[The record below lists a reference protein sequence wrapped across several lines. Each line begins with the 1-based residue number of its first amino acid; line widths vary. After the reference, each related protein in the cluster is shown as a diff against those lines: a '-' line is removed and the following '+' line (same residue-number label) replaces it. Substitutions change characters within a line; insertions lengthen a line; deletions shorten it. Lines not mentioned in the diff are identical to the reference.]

1 MTPSRPDWE
10 AEGLLD
16 GLAADAAAAR
26 VRLLDGLHD
35 EGTMLP
41 ELRTAVAEGRLAALP
56 AEHVLGGPLRYS
68 ARMASETNR
77 LPLEVVL
84 MVRRAN
90 GLPIAD
96 PDAIELSDADVEVG
110 ETTRTAA
117 ESGITT
123 AQIEGTARV
132 IGHALRQLAG
142 QLGAIIFERAYAPGL
157 SEDELA
163 ARFTAE
169 VERFEPL
176 VDDVVRGSLR
186 IHLREA
192 IRDVATE
199 LTELEHVDGMPGARD
214 VAIAFAD
221 LVGFTKMGEELPP
234 EDLERVAQ
242 RFAQLAAEAADPP
255 VRFVKT
261 IGDAVMLVAPDAASI
276 VRAGL
281 ELVTLADAEG
291 TEFPLIR
298 VGIASGPAV
307 SRSGDWYGRPVN
319 LASRLTALARAH
331 SVLVSGD
338 VRDAARTDEHLRF
351 SDAGVRRVRGIHEPL
366 QTYRARR
373 A

>member
-16 GLAADAAAAR
+16 ALSGEDRAAR
-26 VRLLDGLHD
+26 VRLLEALHAG
-35 EGTMLP
+35 GTTLA
-41 ELRTAVAEGRLAALP
+41 ELRTAAREGRLAALP
-56 AEHVLGGPLRYS
+56 AEHLLGGPLRYS
-68 ARMASETNR
+68 AREAAEINGM
-77 LPLEVVL
+77 PLEMVL
-84 MVRRAN
+84 AIRRAN

-96 PDAIELSDADVEVG
+96 PDAAELSRGDL
-110 ETTRTAA
+110 ETGDTARAAA
-117 ESGITT
+117 EAGITV
-123 AQIEGTARV
+123 AQIDATARV

-142 QLGAIIFERAYAPGL
+142 QLGAIIFERAYLPGL
-157 SEDELA
+157 PEDELA
-163 ARFTAE
+163 ARFAAE

-199 LTELEHVDGMPGARD
+199 LAELEPVDGLPGARAMA
-214 VAIAFAD
+214 VAFAD
-221 LVGFTKMGEELPP
+221 LVGFTRMGEELPP

-242 RFAQLAAEAADPP
+242 RLAQLAAEAADPP

-261 IGDAVMLVAPDAASI
+261 IGDAVMLVAPDAASL

-281 ELVTLADAEG
+281 ELVALADAEG
-291 TEFPLIR
+291 PGFPLIR
-298 VGIASGPAV
+298 VGIAAGPAV

-331 SVLVSGD
+331 SVLISGE
-338 VRDAARTDEHLRF
+338 VRDAAADDPHLRF
-351 SDAGVRRVRGIHEPL
+351 SDAGVRRVRGIREPVR
-366 QTYRARR
+366 TFRARR